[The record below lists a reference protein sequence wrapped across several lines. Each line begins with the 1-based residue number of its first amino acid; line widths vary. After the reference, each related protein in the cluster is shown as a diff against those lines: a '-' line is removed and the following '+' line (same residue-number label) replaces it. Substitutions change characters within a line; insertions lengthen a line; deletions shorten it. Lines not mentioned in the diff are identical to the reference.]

1 MSIGKEV
8 LLIKARIAGKKKRLD
23 EINLRGDSFIRMI
36 RDIIDPYAGDFIDF
50 DMKRALLL
58 MKDFY
63 ALWEEANLL
72 KEQIAQMEK
81 DLRE

>member
-1 MSIGKEV
+1 MSIGNEV
-8 LLIKARIAGKKKRLD
+8 LLIKARIAGKKKRIE

-63 ALWEEANLL
+63 ALWEEANIL
-72 KEQIAQMEK
+72 KAEIAKMEK
-81 DLRE
+81 DLNG